1 MALVKSLSEGERRVP
16 MNNNLYSRHDEQ
28 MVRHEMREV
37 DHAVEQARLLREAG
51 LSGPG
56 WLSRAAK
63 VLRNLREARSQ
74 RLQDHHSVKPQSYQ
88 SDEVAP

>member
-51 LSGPG
+51 LSGPS

-63 VLRNLREARSQ
+63 VLRNLLEARSK
-74 RLQDHHSVKPQSYQ
+74 RFQDHHSIEPQAYQ
-88 SDEVAP
+88 SDELAP